1 MAAKKPTRLKELAG
15 TARPDRVHS
24 GEPRPPAASTY
35 CPRDL
40 PASVKPWWRRV
51 APVLA
56 DLGMLTQAD
65 LPAARDL
72 VTVITR
78 LAECERLIEEK
89 GILIPGAR
97 DGGLVKNPAIAAANA
112 YRQALYKW
120 ASKFGLTPADR
131 NGLSVPGE
139 AEQLS
144 LAELLFDMTV
154 REEDDGQPG

>member
-40 PASVKPWWRRV
+40 VLSAKVWWRRV

-56 DLGMLTQAD
+56 DLGLLTVAD

-72 VTVITR
+72 VTVIAR
-78 LAECERLIEEK
+78 LQQCEDLIEEK
-89 GILIPGAR
+89 GILVAGAR

-131 NGLSVPGE
+131 SGLSVPGE

-154 REEDDGQPG
+154 SEEDDGQPG